1 MWGGEYIFESF
12 KFRDSLFLDG
22 KNVLDEFRTGLKQT
36 VEKMC
41 STQIINKFKS
51 ENRVII

>member
-1 MWGGEYIFESF
+1 MASTSLKSF
-12 KFRDSLFLDG
+12 KFRFKFKFLNG